1 MAQSS
6 DKSAALLTLLQ
17 PKTVAVIGGDSAA
30 EVIRQCRMIGF
41 DGELH
46 AVNPNRQD
54 IEGVPCVA
62 SIDDL
67 PLVPDASFVA
77 APPKP
82 TLDILRALN
91 KRGAPGAVCFA
102 AGFAETGASGAELQQ
117 ELRAAAGDMAVMGP
131 NCHGYVNYLDGI
143 ALWPDDHGSQRCER
157 GVALISQSGNI
168 AINLTMQQRGLDIA
182 YVISIGNNSALGTHD
197 YINALLDDP
206 RVTAIGL
213 HIEGLADINAF
224 SEAAIRALH
233 KRVPI
238 VALKAGR
245 SEQGARIT
253 MSHTGSLAGSDRL
266 YSALFDR
273 VGIARCD
280 TVSQFLETL
289 KFVSIVGAVP
299 GATMASMSC
308 SGGDASIVADNAE
321 RLGVET
327 PPFSDASTEK
337 LKALLGPNVSVA
349 NPIDYHLYI
358 WGKRDKLT
366 ECFTG
371 VLENNFACTLLV
383 LDYPADNNRL
393 DEACQAAEAAL
404 LDSVQATGSR
414 AVIVASLPETM
425 PGRVRE
431 RLKAAGIAPM
441 QGIED
446 CVFAFRAAAT
456 ISAAQRRADS
466 IRPVLPRGNAVGDVR
481 MLDEW
486 QSKERLREAGV
497 AIPEAKLCAP
507 SAAVAAAQAIGGRV
521 VLKAVSAELAHKTE
535 VGGVVVGVE
544 GDDAVEAAANKLAGL
559 SDKLLVESMVTDP
572 VAEVIVGVSR
582 DPTFGLSLLI
592 GAGGTLVELVDD
604 TATLLL
610 SASRE
615 DIQQAVDGLR
625 VSKLI
630 KSWRGGVA
638 GDLEALIDAI
648 TCIAEYAEANADSLH
663 ELDVNPLLVTADG
676 AVAVDALIRTTQS

>member
-1 MAQSS
+1 MTSAA
-6 DKSAALLTLLQ
+6 DKSAALLKLLQ
-17 PKTVAVIGGDSAA
+17 PGSVAVIGGNSAA
-30 EVIRQCRMIGF
+30 EVVRQCRMIGF
-41 DGELH
+41 DGDLY
-46 AVNPNRQD
+46 AVNPGRD
-54 IEGVPCVA
+54 EIEGVPCVA
-62 SIDDL
+62 SVDDL
-67 PLVPDASFVA
+67 PVVPDASFIA

-82 TLDILRALN
+82 TLDVLRALN
-91 KRGAPGAVCFA
+91 GRGAPGAVCFA
-102 AGFAETGASGAELQQ
+102 AGFAETGESGAELQQ
-117 ELRAAAGDMAVMGP
+117 QLRDAAGDMAVMGP
-131 NCHGYVNYLDGI
+131 NCHGYVNYLDGV
-143 ALWPDDHGSQRCER
+143 ALWPDDHGAKRCDR

-182 YVISIGNNSALGTHD
+182 YVVSVGNNSALGTHD
-197 YINALLDDP
+197 YINALLEDP

-213 HIEGLADINAF
+213 HIEGLDDINAF
-224 SEAAIRALH
+224 SKAAIRALE
-233 KRVPI
+233 KGVPI

-289 KFVSIVGAVP
+289 KFVSIVGQVP

-327 PPFSDASTEK
+327 PSFSEESTRK
-337 LKALLGPNVSVA
+337 LKDLLGPNVSVA

-358 WGKRDKLT
+358 WGKKDELT
-366 ECFTG
+366 QCFTG
-371 VLENNFACTLLV
+371 VLENGFACTLLV
-383 LDYPADNNRL
+383 LDYPADNNQL
-393 DEACQAAEAAL
+393 DEACQTAEAAL
-404 LDSVQATGSR
+404 LDSVKATGNR

-425 PGRVRE
+425 PERVRE
-431 RLKAAGIAPM
+431 RLKANGIAPM

-456 ISAAQRRADS
+456 ISAAQRRAAS
-466 IRPVLPRGNAVGDVR
+466 TVPVMNRSDTDGDAM

-486 QSKERLREAGV
+486 ESKQRLSAAGV
-497 AIPEAKLCAP
+497 TVPQARLC
-507 SAAVAAAQAIGGRV
+507 SQDEAVAAARSIGGRV
-521 VLKAVSAELAHKTE
+521 VLKAVSDELAHKTE

-544 GDDAVEAAANKLAGL
+544 GDEGVQAAAAKLTRL
-559 SDKLLVESMVTDP
+559 SDKILVEQMVTDP
-572 VAEVIVGVSR
+572 IVELIVGVNR

-604 TATLLL
+604 TASLLL
-610 SASRE
+610 PASRDDIRAAVE
-615 DIQQAVDGLR
+615 DLK
-625 VSKLI
+625 VSKLMH
-630 KSWRGGVA
+630 SWRGGASADMDAVV
-638 GDLEALIDAI
+638 DAI
-648 TCIAEYAEANADSLH
+648 ASIASFAEENAATLQ
-663 ELDVNPLLVTADG
+663 ELDVNPLLITAQQ
-676 AVAVDALIRTTQS
+676 AVAVDALIRTK